1 MWPRAVIEAT
11 EPIVKRMRKAD
22 LKFNKSDERNQFEV
36 TVTRSIVLPKN
47 IFSRIAAQVRD
58 NFISFIPFG
67 LTVPALTCRPVVWA
81 VMVRGLVERHSFGA
95 ESALN
100 NKGRYSGSSSL
111 K

>member
-22 LKFNKSDERNQFEV
+22 LKFNKSDERNQFEA

-67 LTVPALTCRPVVWA
+67 LTAWPLTRPGSLIARSVSNGVVGN
-81 VMVRGLVERHSFGA
+81 RIF
-95 ESALN
+95 
-100 NKGRYSGSSSL
+100 KG
-111 K
+111 